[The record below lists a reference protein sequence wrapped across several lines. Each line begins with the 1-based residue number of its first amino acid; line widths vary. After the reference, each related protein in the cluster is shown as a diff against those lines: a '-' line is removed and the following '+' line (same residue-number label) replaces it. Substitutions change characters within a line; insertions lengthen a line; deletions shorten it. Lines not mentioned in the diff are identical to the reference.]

1 MVKLS
6 EVAQAEEMPKK
17 RRAYLDT
24 SQKNNP
30 EFGSFANKVLRKQAT
45 AAVDSIYD
53 DEKQRLGQKFYYLD
67 HTAEVLENYRKM
79 QENKIYDRVLHDER

>member
-53 DEKQRLGQKFYYLD
+53 DEK
-67 HTAEVLENYRKM
+67 
-79 QENKIYDRVLHDER
+79 